1 MLRLLCL
8 ISTFA
13 LGLAGGVARGAAPEP
28 CRLPG
33 LAHQVLCGG
42 VLRPL
47 DPARPGGPMIEVR
60 YAIVPALARR
70 KLPDPVVLL
79 AGGPGQSA
87 IDLAPAV
94 LPLLGRL
101 NNRRDLI
108 FIDQRG
114 TGRSAPLECPT
125 VDDEPIARRFDTA
138 VQRRLLADCR
148 RTLGRT
154 PPLTSED
161 QLRLFTT
168 TIAMADF
175 DAVRRALGIAQVNLI
190 GASYGTRAALEWHRQ
205 QPTAIRRMVLDGVAP
220 PDMAL
225 PASLSID
232 SQRALDAVFDACGR
246 EAACQS
252 RYPRLRADWDR
263 LLAALPQPTDLRDPL
278 TGQTDRVTI
287 ERDTVLGFVR
297 AALYLPTTASVLPAA
312 IDAAARGRFEPL
324 AALATMLQARPGRRD
339 PTGGIAA
346 GMHFSVVCSEDVPHL
361 ADVDANSAG
370 RDFGVAMR
378 EQYQA
383 ICADWPRGAIDP
395 AFDRIA
401 PATSAVLLLSGG
413 LDPATPP
420 RHAQAV
426 HRQLGAKASLRVV
439 AHAGHGVMSI
449 GCMRDVVFR
458 FIDAADDGDA
468 LAVDSRCAEAIPR
481 PPAFIPPAASAAR

>member
-1 MLRLLCL
+1 MLRPLCL
-8 ISTFA
+8 ISTLA
-13 LGLAGGVARGAAPEP
+13 LGLAGATAHGAAPQA

-33 LAHQVLCGG
+33 LAHQVLCGR
-42 VLRPL
+42 VQRPL
-47 DPARPGGPMIEVR
+47 DPDRPDGPTIDVR
-60 YAIVPALARR
+60 YAIVPALARH

-101 NNRRDLI
+101 NNRRDLV

-114 TGRSAPLECPT
+114 TGRSAPLGCPA
-125 VDDEPIARRFDTA
+125 VDVEPIARRFDTA
-138 VQRRLLADCR
+138 VQQRLLAECR
-148 RTLGRT
+148 ETLGRT
-154 PPLTSED
+154 PPLTSPE

-175 DAVRRALGIAQVNLI
+175 DAVRRALGVGQVNLI

-205 QPTAIRRMVLDGVAP
+205 QPAAIRRMVLDGVAP

-225 PASLSID
+225 PDSMSID

-252 RYPRLRADWDR
+252 RYPRLRAEWDR
-263 LLAALPQPTDLRDPL
+263 LLGELPQPADLRDPL
-278 TGQTDRVTI
+278 TGQTDHVRI

-312 IDAAARGRFEPL
+312 IDAATHGRFEPL

-346 GMHFSVVCSEDVPHL
+346 GMHFSVVCSEDVPRL
-361 ADVDANSAG
+361 DAVDATRAG

-378 EQYQA
+378 GQYQA
-383 ICADWPRGAIDP
+383 ICADWPRGSVDP
-395 AFDRIA
+395 AFYRIV

-420 RHAQAV
+420 RHAQDAR
-426 HRQLGAKASLRVV
+426 RQLGAKATLRVV

-458 FIDAADDGDA
+458 FIDASDDDA
-468 LAVDSRCAEAIPR
+468 ARAVDSRCAEAIPR
-481 PPAFIPPAASAAR
+481 PPAFIPPAASATR